1 MKNRLIKIGLIGGS
15 INSGISHI
23 HFSALKMD
31 GNFEVVSGNFS
42 SQKKNNLLTAKKWN
56 IDKKRIYNSLDKFIK
71 YEKDKIDAILILSPT
86 NNHFKD
92 LVKASTLNIPIICE
106 KPIASSLD
114 EVKKIKKYLNYK
126 NNFLAITFNYTGYPM
141 LREAKE
147 MIKRNKLGKLKF
159 IQIEMPQEIFLK
171 NKKKDTKYIKPW
183 RLKDGY
189 ISNLSLDLL
198 SHVYNISNFL
208 LEKKPITVATNF
220 ASTSKI
226 NNKNIVEDILVWLN
240 FKEKIRGSFWVSKS
254 AIGNKNELKVKIF
267 GEKKSLEWRQSDS
280 ENLKVFE
287 NDGSLKII
295 DRGSRSLI
303 SGQKR
308 YNRYRA
314 GHPTGFLEAFANM
327 YEDIYNAITNLKNN
341 KQINK
346 RYIFDLDDALEN
358 MKFLDNISKS
368 RSKKIWHTI
377 K

>member
-42 SQKKNNLLTAKKWN
+42 TQKKNNILTAKKWN
-56 IDKKRIYNSLDKFIK
+56 IDKKRIYNSLDQFIK
-71 YEKDKIDAILILSPT
+71 YEKNKIDAILILSPT
-86 NNHFKD
+86 NNHFRD
-92 LVKASTLNIPIICE
+92 LIKASTIGIPIICE
-106 KPIASSLD
+106 KPIASSLN
-114 EVKKIKKYLNYK
+114 EVKKIKKHFNKK

-147 MIKRNKLGKLKF
+147 MIKRDMLGKLKF

-171 NKKKDTKYIKPW
+171 NKKKDTKYIKSW

-208 LEKKPITVATNF
+208 LEKKPTEITTNF
-220 ASTSKI
+220 ASSTKI
-226 NNKNIVEDILVWLN
+226 NNKNVVEDILIWLN
-240 FKEKIRGSFWVSKS
+240 FKEKLRGSFWVSKS

-280 ENLKVFE
+280 ENLKIFE
-287 NDGSLKII
+287 NDGCLKII
-295 DRGSRSLI
+295 DRGSSNLI
-303 SGQKR
+303 SSQKR

-314 GHPTGFLEAFANM
+314 GHPTGFLEAFANI
-327 YEDIYNAITNLKNN
+327 YQDIYNAIINTKN
-341 KQINK
+341 KKKINK
-346 RYIFDLDDALEN
+346 KYIFDLNDALEN
-358 MKFLDNISKS
+358 MKFLENVSKS
-368 RSKKIWHTI
+368 RNKNIWHKI